1 MNRRKFVAGTG
12 LLVGAS
18 LASST
23 LPVRVFAEEQLEIQ
37 PITPAPKPVSGNGR
51 IDVHHHLIPPVFAD
65 AMARRGLSKVAGASL
80 PLWTVEDSLGVMDTN
95 GIESSILSLS
105 APGVYFGEAA
115 SAVHL
120 SRGCNEFAADLCTRF
135 PGRFGSFAVLPMP
148 LTEAACTEAVF
159 ALDTLKAEGVVLL
172 GSSNGKFL
180 GDPDFDEL
188 MSELNSRSATVFVH
202 PNLHPSSETLGL
214 HTPGFL
220 VEFVCDTTR
229 AAVNLMLSGTMEKYP
244 KINWILAH
252 AGGFLPYAAWR
263 ISLANALPELSE
275 RAPQGVLT
283 YLRRFYFDTALS
295 PSAYSM
301 AVLKELVEPSHV
313 LFGSDF
319 PFAPGSLT
327 ELQVQTLKES
337 QIWSP
342 DIKAGIDRRHA
353 LSLFPKFKT
362 STDVVAA
369 APVYESESTGQW
381 MGRTLKKPLAALAQQ
396 LKD

>member
-18 LASST
+18 LVASG
-23 LPVRVFAEEQLEIQ
+23 LPSGALADGDVINQLNPVKPKKAEQ
-37 PITPAPKPVSGNGR
+37 KGR
-51 IDVHHHLIPPVFAD
+51 IDVHHHLVPPAFAQVMERKGL
-65 AMARRGLSKVAGASL
+65 MAVAGASL
-80 PLWTVEDSLGVMDTN
+80 PAWTVEHSLEVMGANDIQTA
-95 GIESSILSLS
+95 ILSLS
-105 APGVYFGEAA
+105 APGVFFGEARQ
-115 SAVHL
+115 AVDL
-120 SRGCNEFAADLCTRF
+120 ARRCNEFSSDICARF
-135 PGRFGSFAVLPMP
+135 PTRFGSFAVLPMP
-148 LTEAACTEAVF
+148 LTEASCAEATF
-159 ALDTLKAEGVVLL
+159 ALDTLKANGVVLF
-172 GSSNGKFL
+172 GSSDGKFL

-188 MSELNSRSATVFVH
+188 MAELNNRSAIVFVH
-202 PNLHPSSETLGL
+202 PNLHPSSEKLNL
-214 HTPGFL
+214 QTPSFL

-244 KINWILAH
+244 RINWILAH

-263 ISLANALPELSE
+263 LSLGNALPELSE
-275 RAPQGVLT
+275 RAPQGVLS

-319 PFAPGSLT
+319 PFAPSSMT
-327 ELQVQTLKES
+327 ALQTQTLKSSHVWS
-337 QIWSP
+337 QNV
-342 DIKAGIDRRHA
+342 KFGIDRSHA
-353 LSLFPKFKT
+353 LSLFPQFKT
-362 STDVVAA
+362 TGELVSA

-381 MGRTLKKPLAALAQQ
+381 VGRTLKKPFAALAQH

>member
-18 LASST
+18 LLAT
-23 LPVRVFAEEQLEIQ
+23 GMPPNAIAEDGVELHQNPVQ
-37 PITPAPKPVSGNGR
+37 PEKGVKKGR
-51 IDVHHHLIPPVFAD
+51 IDVHHHVIPPAFMEV
-65 AMARRGLSKVAGASL
+65 MERKGLSQVAGASL
-80 PLWTVEDSLGVMDTN
+80 PMWTVEQSLAVMDANSIQTA
-95 GIESSILSLS
+95 ILSLS
-105 APGVYFGEAA
+105 APGVFFGEAKPA
-115 SAVHL
+115 IDLA
-120 SRGCNEFAADLCTRF
+120 RRCNEFSSDISARF

-148 LTEAACTEAVF
+148 LTEAACAEAVF
-159 ALDTLKAEGVVLL
+159 ALDTLKADGVVLL
-172 GSSNGKFL
+172 GSSDGKFL

-188 MSELNSRSATVFVH
+188 MAELNNRSTTVFVH

-214 HTPGFL
+214 RTPGFL

-263 ISLANALPELSE
+263 LSLGNALPELSE

-283 YLRRFYFDTALS
+283 YLKRFYFDTALS

-319 PFAPGSLT
+319 PFAPAPLT
-327 ELQVQTLKES
+327 AVQVQTLGES
-337 QIWSP
+337 QVWSQA
-342 DIKAGIDRRHA
+342 IKSGIDRSHA
-353 LSLFPKFKT
+353 LSLFPKFK
-362 STDVVAA
+362 VAGELVSV

-381 MGRTLKKPLAALAQQ
+381 VGRTLKKPLAALAQQ